1 MTTGNCAIHSGAFCW
16 FAVNN
21 NTAGFIRHV
30 RQQLLNL
37 CVGVLQVNG
46 SSYSSWD
53 VCIRPVCVCPRQ
65 HAHSLVVNV
74 SCCFLTWVH
83 TNIFWASH
91 EEAAGC
97 KSGKDFSFFTF
108 KESVTIYF
116 GSIGFG
122 CHTVYPWK
130 SVLWTLTLH
139 PPSASPQCWVVGR
152 PWRSYRDQDPGHRL
166 LSSSGAL
173 GCTWDLPAGGSQGLG
188 GFRRRFA
195 VRGSTPSVAPLSL
208 CCCVVVVVI
217 LRVCHVPFILFKLP
231 LFSVTPT
238 IFWFRSN
245 SSVILSFWDPFCF
258 VLLVPQQRPLC
269 TRLWDCGT
277 QGNWAKGQAVQI
289 MDVRT

>member
-1 MTTGNCAIHSGAFCW
+1 MTTGNCPIHSGAFCW

-46 SSYSSWD
+46 PSYSSWD

-122 CHTVYPWK
+122 CHTVYPWNSK

-139 PPSASPQCWVVGR
+139 PPSASPQCWGVGR
-152 PWRSYRDQDPGHRL
+152 PWRSYRDQDPGHRH

-173 GCTWDLPAGGSQGLG
+173 GCTWDLPLLV
-188 GFRRRFA
+188 A
-195 VRGSTPSVAPLSL
+195 VRGWGGLEGGLLSEGQRL
-208 CCCVVVVVI
+208 QLLLWVCVVV
-217 LRVCHVPFILFKLP
+217 LLSWLF
-231 LFSVTPT
+231 
-238 IFWFRSN
+238 
-245 SSVILSFWDPFCF
+245 
-258 VLLVPQQRPLC
+258 
-269 TRLWDCGT
+269 
-277 QGNWAKGQAVQI
+277 
-289 MDVRT
+289 